1 MLNTMQRFAYDLV
14 EMYKTKKE
22 QLLII
27 INGTAGTGK
36 SYLISSKAALID
48 KCHVRCA
55 PTAKAAFLIKG
66 STIHSVFH
74 IAVNNGKTD
83 SLCNEI
89 RRKIKLI
96 TIATQRRDAYYH
108 RRIFYGV
115 ASTTCTDRL

>member
-1 MLNTMQRFAYDLV
+1 MPRVSPNMLNTMQRFACDLV

-36 SYLISSKAALID
+36 SYLISSI
-48 KCHVRCA
+48 
-55 PTAKAAFLIKG
+55 
-66 STIHSVFH
+66 S
-74 IAVNNGKTD
+74 
-83 SLCNEI
+83 
-89 RRKIKLI
+89 I
-96 TIATQRRDAYYH
+96 TIATQKRDAYYH